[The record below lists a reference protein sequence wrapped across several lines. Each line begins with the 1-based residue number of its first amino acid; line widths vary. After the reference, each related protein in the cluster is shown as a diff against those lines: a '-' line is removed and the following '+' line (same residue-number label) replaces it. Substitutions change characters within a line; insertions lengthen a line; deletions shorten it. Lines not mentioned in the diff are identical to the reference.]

1 MRVVTSVALA
11 ACLQLALTGCVS
23 RGIAPRIV
31 PVALAAVSS
40 SAHVATRLD
49 SVSCGSGAAASDAGG
64 ARVTPPPEPRLAPRW
79 REDTS
84 RTVTVQIDDATLLT
98 GWTPAYRAEVVAAL
112 RAWEEDGSP
121 VRFTVVTNDAHPDVT
136 VHWIDRFESRYEGW
150 TTVSWGEAGWLLSGD
165 VTLALRSP
173 RGQLLTSGE
182 RVQVAMHEIGH
193 VLGLSHS
200 NSVTSVM
207 APMVKVTAVAPAD
220 LASLRALYVPR
231 DSSEF
236 SLSLAQLAAAHGRCA
251 ARRI

>member
-1 MRVVTSVALA
+1 MRVATSVALT
-11 ACLQLALTGCVS
+11 ACLQFALTGCVS
-23 RGIAPRIV
+23 HAFAPGAI
-31 PVALAAVSS
+31 PVAVAAVSPS
-40 SAHVATRLD
+40 VHFAARLD
-49 SVSCGSGAAASDAGG
+49 SVTCGSGAAASDSGSVRTA
-64 ARVTPPPEPRLAPRW
+64 APAEPRLAPRW
-79 REDTS
+79 REDTT
-84 RTVTVQIDDATLLT
+84 RTVTVRIDDATTLP
-98 GWTPAYRAEVVAAL
+98 GWTPAYRTEVISAL
-112 RAWEEDGSP
+112 QEWEDGGSP
-121 VRFTVVTNDAHPDVT
+121 VTFSIVKNDPHPDVT

-182 RVQVAMHEIGH
+182 RAQVAMHEIGH

-200 NSVTSVM
+200 NSVTSIM
-207 APMVKVTAVAPAD
+207 APTVKVTAVAPAD

-236 SLSLAQLAAAHGRCA
+236 ALSLAQLAASHGRCS